1 MLFLV
6 VAIILISI
14 SYERR
19 EDKPEKRG
27 GKKIAE
33 NASLSSFL
41 KAVI

>member
-6 VAIILISI
+6 VAIIPISI

-19 EDKPEKRG
+19 EDKSEKRG
-27 GKKIAE
+27 NKKIAE
-33 NASLSSFL
+33 NASLSSFF